1 LWGSGPLAFFSGL
14 VLSAAINI
22 LTGLALLRTGDW
34 PSRGRTL
41 LLGSFFLA
49 SGSAVFALLAARI
62 QPLKSRSDERLWQRN
77 QIVAKDEQHRTD
89 IEFLW
94 REVVDAVGKGI
105 VLQDI

>member
-41 LLGSFFLA
+41 LLGSFFWHPALQFSRCWLRA
-49 SGSAVFALLAARI
+49 YSLSSPEATSGCGREI
-62 QPLKSRSDERLWQRN
+62 RL
-77 QIVAKDEQHRTD
+77 
-89 IEFLW
+89 
-94 REVVDAVGKGI
+94 
-105 VLQDI
+105 